1 MTPQEAHE
9 VLKEKSPLNVGKF
22 YGNAGGVAL
31 GAGLIYEKIL
41 TPLFSQSEQIYL
53 TARQPVYVL
62 SHECD
67 VDPSN
72 NRPFNDSVSFCPVI
86 PVASFLRRFESRW
99 PQVDQLISFLSYV
112 AMREVGRVVYLPPG
126 PGFLQFGG
134 FIYLNHIAS
143 ADVSCFQGQ
152 QPTAALSHYGL
163 QEMDMALCN
172 SLLRPK
178 SDALSFG
185 PTRSEHN
192 LV

>member
-1 MTPQEAHE
+1 MTPQEAHD

-22 YGNAGGVAL
+22 YGSVGGVAL

-41 TPLFSQSEQIYL
+41 TPLYSPDEQIYL

-67 VDPSN
+67 VDPRN
-72 NRPFNDSVSFCPVI
+72 DRPFNDSVSFCPVI
-86 PVASFLRRFESRW
+86 PVASFLRRFEARW
-99 PQVDQLISFLSYV
+99 PQASQLISFLSNV

-126 PGFLQFGG
+126 PGFLQYGG
-134 FIYLNHIAS
+134 FIYLNNIAS
-143 ADVSCFQGQ
+143 ADVSCFQGLH
-152 QPTAALSHYGL
+152 PTAALSHYGL
-163 QEMDMALCN
+163 QELDTALRN

-185 PTRSEHN
+185 PTRSEHI